1 MSVLLVAVHY
11 ICPLIDFSFVVFVFS
26 ASLYRT
32 MAGPVA
38 QEEQKFSLQEV
49 LATFKLC
56 LSENKEV
63 YLEHYVA
70 GWRGLIK

>member
-1 MSVLLVAVHY
+1 
-11 ICPLIDFSFVVFVFS
+11 
-26 ASLYRT
+26 

-38 QEEQKFSLQEV
+38 SEEQKFCLQEV
-49 LATFKLC
+49 LDTFKLC

-70 GWRGLIK
+70 GWRGLVK

>member
-1 MSVLLVAVHY
+1 
-11 ICPLIDFSFVVFVFS
+11 
-26 ASLYRT
+26 

-38 QEEQKFSLQEV
+38 QEENFSLLEV
-49 LATFKLC
+49 LDTFKLC

-70 GWRGLIK
+70 SWRGLIK

>member
-1 MSVLLVAVHY
+1 
-11 ICPLIDFSFVVFVFS
+11 
-26 ASLYRT
+26 

-38 QEEQKFSLQEV
+38 QEEKFCLLEV
-49 LATFKLC
+49 LDTFKLC